1 MRFKFASFDKEFIE
15 EIDLSKTV
23 REELTRII
31 SKYSQYNL
39 SLDPNITTF
48 TCKSI
53 LNQNEDSLDK
63 TFSQHKMK
71 QNNIITI
78 QDKRDVE
85 LAINKF

>member
-31 SKYSQYNL
+31 SKYSQYNS
-39 SLDPNITTF
+39 SLDPNITTV